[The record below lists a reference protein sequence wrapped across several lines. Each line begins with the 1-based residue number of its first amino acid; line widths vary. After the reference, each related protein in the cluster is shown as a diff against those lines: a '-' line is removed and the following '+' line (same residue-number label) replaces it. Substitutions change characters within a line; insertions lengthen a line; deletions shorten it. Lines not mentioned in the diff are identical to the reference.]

1 MTDATSSVPPSQGS
15 VLHIGV
21 DVGSQHLDAA
31 IDGEARVV
39 RLANA
44 DAAINRWLRKLPPG
58 SRLGMESTGRYHQRL
73 AQLAHAAG
81 MVVYVLD
88 PRAVHHYARG
98 MGQRG
103 KTDRL
108 DAQVLARFIEREHA
122 GLRAWQPPS
131 AQAELLK
138 ELIRQRAS
146 LTKAKAALHQGQQPA
161 AIAMV
166 DLAPL
171 FKQFDASLR
180 ALDRQILAAAH
191 ALPEGQVG
199 LDLIMSVPGI
209 GLLTGASLLRVFQ
222 RLATRGSDAVIAF
235 LGMDPRPAESGK
247 HVGVR
252 KLSKH
257 GDAYA
262 RKLLF
267 NAAMSAVRT
276 SGVWRTLYERERAKG
291 LPSTAALVIVGRKLV
306 RVAFA
311 LFKSKATYD
320 ESKIAS
326 VAGLAL
332 SGAH

>member
-138 ELIRQRAS
+138 ELGRA
-146 LTKAKAALHQGQQPA
+146 
-161 AIAMV
+161 
-166 DLAPL
+166 
-171 FKQFDASLR
+171 
-180 ALDRQILAAAH
+180 
-191 ALPEGQVG
+191 
-199 LDLIMSVPGI
+199 
-209 GLLTGASLLRVFQ
+209 
-222 RLATRGSDAVIAF
+222 
-235 LGMDPRPAESGK
+235 
-247 HVGVR
+247 HV
-252 KLSKH
+252 
-257 GDAYA
+257 
-262 RKLLF
+262 
-267 NAAMSAVRT
+267 
-276 SGVWRTLYERERAKG
+276 
-291 LPSTAALVIVGRKLV
+291 
-306 RVAFA
+306 
-311 LFKSKATYD
+311 
-320 ESKIAS
+320 
-326 VAGLAL
+326 
-332 SGAH
+332 